1 VADFFTVA
9 NVQNGIAKSLKRIDE
24 LVDQIAQA
32 GDLAAESEVA
42 YKTEFAKAR
51 LTYRA
56 TAKDKVT
63 VGEVEDYATEACAD
77 LLLAYKIADNRLTT
91 CREALRAAQSRLDGL
106 RSLLSS
112 IKAAT

>member
-9 NVQNGIAKSLKRIDE
+9 NVQNGIARSLRTIDE

-56 TAKDKVT
+56 ASRDKVT

>member
-1 VADFFTVA
+1 MADLFTVA
-9 NVQNGIAKSLKRIDE
+9 RVQDGIAKSLRRIDD
-24 LVDQIAQA
+24 LVDQIAEA
-32 GDLAAESEVA
+32 GDLAAETEVA

-56 TAKDKVT
+56 LHDKAT
-63 VGEVEDYATEACAD
+63 VGAVEDYATDTCAD

-91 CREALRAAQSRLDGL
+91 SRESLRAAQSRLDGL

>member
-1 VADFFTVA
+1 
-9 NVQNGIAKSLKRIDE
+9 
-24 LVDQIAQA
+24 
-32 GDLAAESEVA
+32 
-42 YKTEFAKAR
+42 
-51 LTYRA
+51 
-56 TAKDKVT
+56 VT